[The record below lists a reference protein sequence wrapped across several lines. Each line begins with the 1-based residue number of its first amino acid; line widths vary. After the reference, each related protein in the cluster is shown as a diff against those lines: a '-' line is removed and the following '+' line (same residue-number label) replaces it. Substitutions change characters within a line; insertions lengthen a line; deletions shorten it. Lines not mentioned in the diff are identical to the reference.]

1 MEAVLTIVVSRM
13 GRLLE
18 AAGMAPA
25 VSGIWSPPADM
36 HETDDAVIAASSFR
50 PVMDGCLLLPERSRI
65 VKGTER
71 SHERC
76 APGAWDVT

>member
-1 MEAVLTIVVSRM
+1 MTVFERM
-13 GRLLE
+13 GRFLE

-25 VSGIWSPPADM
+25 VPGIWSPPADM
-36 HETDDAVIAASSFR
+36 RETDDAVIAASSFH
-50 PVMDGCLLLPERSRI
+50 PPHGWLSAPSGAVPDL
-65 VKGTER
+65 KGTER